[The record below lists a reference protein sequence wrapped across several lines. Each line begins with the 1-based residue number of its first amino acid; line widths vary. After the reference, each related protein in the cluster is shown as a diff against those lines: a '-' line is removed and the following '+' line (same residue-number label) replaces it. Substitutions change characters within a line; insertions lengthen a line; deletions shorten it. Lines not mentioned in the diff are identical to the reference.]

1 MTGVTV
7 RPTNHRQHNH
17 PLFLEKMMKTPLK
30 IRHQLMLLAS
40 SLLLLVALFAM
51 AGVLAMKHDSA
62 AIQSVY
68 VDRVVP
74 LAQLKK
80 VADAYAVDIVDA
92 THKFRDG
99 GMTGPQALAS
109 IEAAKKVIVTQ
120 WGLYQGTAMVPQ
132 EQALLDKITPMMR
145 TADAATAE
153 IVRLIGAND
162 KEAVR
167 VFAGDK
173 MYPEFDPMQGV
184 IGEMIQ
190 VQLDVSLGVYEQS
203 VANTRTMAIAYGVAF
218 VVALVLG
225 LFVAY
230 RISHGLLR
238 RLGGEPHEVR
248 AVAHAVTEGDLSYG
262 ITLRP
267 GDTISVM
274 AAMDEMCERL
284 SGVVRGVRLNAE
296 SVATASAEIAQG
308 NHDLSGRTEQQ
319 AASLEQASAAMEELG
334 STARQNADNAR
345 LANQLAATASTVAVQ
360 GGSVVSQV
368 VQTMKDI
375 NESSKKISDIIG
387 VIDGIAFQTNIL
399 ALNAA
404 VEAARAGEQGRGFA
418 VVAGEVRNLAQRS
431 AEAAKEIKGLI
442 SASVDRV
449 GQGTQLVDQ
458 AGSTMQE
465 IVTSIKRVTDIVGE
479 ISSASHEQNT
489 GVGQVS
495 ESVVHMD
502 QATQQN
508 AALVEQSA
516 AAASSLRQQAD
527 ELVHSVAVFRLKGTG
542 GEVKRIAVATPAA
555 APALSKPASLSANRL
570 ALAKSVASSAAPMP
584 LAKKSLKNAGLKPVP
599 LPKPQ
604 LGHPPAAVG
613 SRPVAATAGA
623 EGDWES
629 F

>member
-1 MTGVTV
+1 
-7 RPTNHRQHNH
+7 
-17 PLFLEKMMKTPLK
+17 MKTPLK
-30 IRHQLMLLAS
+30 VHHQLMWLAG
-40 SLLLLVALFAM
+40 SLLLL
-51 AGVLAMKHDSA
+51 LAMFAVGGILALKQDTG
-62 AIQSVY
+62 AIRSIY
-68 VDRVVP
+68 LDRVVP
-74 LAQLKK
+74 LSQLKK
-80 VADAYAVDIVDA
+80 VADNYAVDIVDA

-99 GMTGPQALAS
+99 GMTGAQALAS
-109 IEAAKKVIVTQ
+109 IEAAKNVISTQ
-120 WGLYQGTAMVPQ
+120 WGLYLATELVPQ
-132 EQALLDKITPMMR
+132 EQALVDKVAPMMR
-145 TADAATAE
+145 TADVATAE
-153 IVRLIGAND
+153 VVRFIAAND

-167 VFAGDK
+167 AFAAEK
-173 MYPEFDPMQGV
+173 MYPAFDPMQGV
-184 IGEMIQ
+184 ISEMIQ
-190 VQLDVSLGVYEQS
+190 VQLDVSLGVYEES
-203 VANTRTMAIAYGVAF
+203 VANARNMAIAFGVAF
-218 VVALVLG
+218 LVALAFG

-230 RISHGLLR
+230 KISNGLLR

-248 AVAHAVTEGDLSYG
+248 AVARAVTEGNLSLN
-262 ITLRP
+262 ISLRP
-267 GDTISVM
+267 GDTSSVM
-274 AAMDEMCERL
+274 AAMEEMCERL

-308 NHDLSGRTEQQ
+308 NHDLSSRTEQQ
-319 AASLEQASAAMEELG
+319 AAALEQASAAMEELG
-334 STARQNADNAR
+334 STARQNADNAS
-345 LANQLAATASTVAVQ
+345 LANQLAATASNVAVQ
-360 GGSVVSQV
+360 GGSVVSEV

-465 IVTSIKRVTDIVGE
+465 IVTSIRRVTDIVGE

-489 GVGQVS
+489 GVGQIS

-527 ELVHSVAVFRLKGTG
+527 ELVHSVAVFRLKALGADPRRST
-542 GEVKRIAVATPAA
+542 VAVTA
-555 APALSKPASLSANRL
+555 APVLALSRPAPMPANRP
-570 ALAKSVASSAAPMP
+570 ALAKPVKAASP
-584 LAKKSLKNAGLKPVP
+584 KPVP
-599 LPKPQ
+599 LPRPQ
-604 LGHPPAAVG
+604 PSRAAAPAA
-613 SRPVAATAGA
+613 SRPVATAAGA

>member
-1 MTGVTV
+1 
-7 RPTNHRQHNH
+7 
-17 PLFLEKMMKTPLK
+17 MKTPLK
-30 IRHQLMLLAS
+30 VHHQLMWLAG
-40 SLLLLVALFAM
+40 SLLLL
-51 AGVLAMKHDSA
+51 LAMFAVGGILALKQDTG
-62 AIQSVY
+62 AIRSIY
-68 VDRVVP
+68 LDRVVP
-74 LAQLKK
+74 LSQLKK
-80 VADAYAVDIVDA
+80 VADNYAVDIVDA

-99 GMTGPQALAS
+99 GMTGAQALAS
-109 IEAAKKVIVTQ
+109 IEAAKNVISTQ
-120 WGLYQGTAMVPQ
+120 WGLYLATELVPQ
-132 EQALLDKITPMMR
+132 EQALVDKVAPMMR
-145 TADAATAE
+145 TADVATAE
-153 IVRLIGAND
+153 VVRFIAAND

-167 VFAGDK
+167 AFAAEK
-173 MYPEFDPMQGV
+173 MYPAFDPMQGV
-184 IGEMIQ
+184 ISEMIQ
-190 VQLDVSLGVYEQS
+190 VQLDVSLGVYEES
-203 VANTRTMAIAYGVAF
+203 VANARNMAIAFGVAF
-218 VVALVLG
+218 LVALAFG

-230 RISHGLLR
+230 KISNGLLR

-248 AVAHAVTEGDLSYG
+248 AVARAVTEGNLSLN
-262 ITLRP
+262 ISLRP
-267 GDTISVM
+267 GDTSSVM
-274 AAMDEMCERL
+274 AAMEEMCERL

-308 NHDLSGRTEQQ
+308 NHDLSSRTEQQ
-319 AASLEQASAAMEELG
+319 AAALEQASAAMEELG
-334 STARQNADNAR
+334 STARQNADNAS

-360 GGSVVSQV
+360 GGSVVSEV

-465 IVTSIKRVTDIVGE
+465 IVTSIRRVTDIVGE

-489 GVGQVS
+489 GVGQIS

-527 ELVHSVAVFRLKGTG
+527 ELVHSVAVFQLKGTG
-542 GEVKRIAVATPAA
+542 GEVKRLAVTTPVV
-555 APALSKPASLSANRL
+555 PVLSKPAPQPANRP
-570 ALAKSVASSAAPMP
+570 ALAKPAKAAVT
-584 LAKKSLKNAGLKPVP
+584 KP
-599 LPKPQ
+599 LPLRKPQ
-604 LGHPPAAVG
+604 LGRPVDSAA
-613 SRPVAATAGA
+613 SRPVPATAGA

>member
-1 MTGVTV
+1 
-7 RPTNHRQHNH
+7 
-17 PLFLEKMMKTPLK
+17 MKTPLK
-30 IRHQLMLLAS
+30 VHHQLMWLAG
-40 SLLLLVALFAM
+40 SLLLL
-51 AGVLAMKHDSA
+51 LAMFAVGGILALKQDTG
-62 AIQSVY
+62 AIRSIY
-68 VDRVVP
+68 LDRVVP
-74 LAQLKK
+74 LSQLKK
-80 VADAYAVDIVDA
+80 VADNYAVDIVDA

-99 GMTGPQALAS
+99 GMTGAQALAS
-109 IEAAKKVIVTQ
+109 IEAAKKVISTQ
-120 WGLYQGTAMVPQ
+120 WGLYLATELVPQ
-132 EQALLDKITPMMR
+132 EQALVDKVAPMMR
-145 TADAATAE
+145 TADVATAE
-153 IVRLIGAND
+153 VVRFIAAND

-167 VFAGDK
+167 AFAAEK
-173 MYPEFDPMQGV
+173 MYPAFDPMQGV
-184 IGEMIQ
+184 ISEMIQ
-190 VQLDVSLGVYEQS
+190 VQLDVSLGVYEES
-203 VANTRTMAIAYGVAF
+203 VANARNMAIAFGVAF
-218 VVALVLG
+218 LVALAFG

-230 RISHGLLR
+230 KISNGLLR

-248 AVAHAVTEGDLSYG
+248 AVARAVTEGNLSLN
-262 ITLRP
+262 ISLRP
-267 GDTISVM
+267 GDTSSVM
-274 AAMDEMCERL
+274 AAMEEMCERL

-308 NHDLSGRTEQQ
+308 NHDLSSRTEQQ
-319 AASLEQASAAMEELG
+319 AAALEQASAAMEELG
-334 STARQNADNAR
+334 STARQNADNAS
-345 LANQLAATASTVAVQ
+345 LANQLAATASNVAVQ
-360 GGSVVSQV
+360 GGSVVSEV

-465 IVTSIKRVTDIVGE
+465 IVTSIRRVTDIVGE

-489 GVGQVS
+489 GVGQIS

-527 ELVHSVAVFRLKGTG
+527 ELVHSVAVFQLKGTG
-542 GEVKRIAVATPAA
+542 GEVKRLAVTTPVV
-555 APALSKPASLSANRL
+555 PVLSKPAPQPANRP
-570 ALAKSVASSAAPMP
+570 ALAKPVKAAVT
-584 LAKKSLKNAGLKPVP
+584 KP
-599 LPKPQ
+599 LPLRKPQ
-604 LGHPPAAVG
+604 LGRPVDSAA
-613 SRPVAATAGA
+613 SRPVPATAGA